1 MRILLA
7 GGAGYI
13 GSHTA
18 VELLNAGYDVIIAD
32 NYCNSSPE
40 AVRRIEEVTGKKVP
54 AYKVDVRIKKD
65 LLEVFGKHSID
76 CVIHFAGLK
85 AVGESVRKP
94 IEYYRNNID
103 TTLTLLECMKAC
115 GVHKS
120 CSLPRPPCMARRTRI
135 RTSRP
140 CRAAPAPTPTAGPRP

>member
-1 MRILLA
+1 MLILLA

-18 VELLNAGYDVIIAD
+18 VELLNAGYDVIIVD

-40 AVRRIEEVTGKKVP
+40 AVKRIEEVSGKAVP

-65 LLEVFGKHSID
+65 LLEVFGKHDID

-85 AVGESVRKP
+85 AVGRGRPLSHR
-94 IEYYRNNID
+94 ILSQQYRHY
-103 TTLTLLECMKAC
+103 A
-115 GVHKS
+115 HS
-120 CSLPRPPCMARRTRI
+120 S
-135 RTSRP
+135 
-140 CRAAPAPTPTAGPRP
+140 